1 MSYNIVHGIINE
13 GESLLMT
20 RRGFT
25 LIELLVV
32 IAIIAIL
39 AAILFPVFAK
49 AREKARQSSCQS
61 NLKQIGLAMIS
72 YMADYDGVTPLAT
85 DNTYTE
91 VTKLACGKQGW
102 CRNGVAAGGTAPSPS
117 GAEDGYI
124 DTILVPYIK
133 NTQIWAC
140 PSVTVSGGVRNDWT
154 AYLTTMCTVNTW
166 PNACM
171 EDTAEAAFKADP
183 SSIIMWCDQTGWA
196 GAPANM
202 VRSSPT
208 GFQPPHNDQINCE
221 YLDGH
226 VKSIQVWNWY
236 NQIKTACGTGASV
249 WK

>member
-1 MSYNIVHGIINE
+1 
-13 GESLLMT
+13 MT

-61 NLKQIGLAMIS
+61 NLKQIALATIS
-72 YMADYDGVTPLAT
+72 YMTDYDSVTPLAT
-85 DNTYTE
+85 DNTYSE

-102 CRNGVAAGGTAPSPS
+102 CRNGVAAGGTPNAPT
-117 GAEDGYI
+117 GNEDGYV
-124 DTILVPYIK
+124 DVILTPYIK

-154 AYLTTMCTVNTW
+154 AYLTTLCTVNTW
-166 PNACM
+166 PNSCL
-171 EDTAEAAFKADP
+171 ENTPESAFKVDP
-183 SSIIMWCDQTGWA
+183 SSIIVWSDQTGWA
-196 GAPANM
+196 GTPANM
-202 VRSSPT
+202 VRSAPT
-208 GFQPPHNDQINCE
+208 DFKPPHNDQINCA

-226 VKSIQVWNWY
+226 VKSIQVRNWY
-236 NQIKTACGTGASV
+236 STIKAALGTGASV